1 MVKYGY
7 QEDLEKEE
15 RRNKYIALAITLVV
29 HLLVLVC
36 FIFLGLTHQVP
47 PPPEY
52 GIEVDMGGGG
62 GGGAA
67 VRSQISTE
75 KKQSAPQER
84 LLTQDQEETTMLNA
98 NKQQTTNN
106 KPKVTS
112 TPQPTT
118 TPTPTEPTPTVNENA
133 LFKKS
138 ANGGGGTGSGS
149 GSGTG
154 SGTGTGTGSGSGAG
168 IGDSN
173 GDFQLDGRPVVAKA
187 FPNAKNNLDGIVKV
201 EFRADR
207 DGNVVYAKAGI
218 RGTTIN
224 DPKTWEEC
232 EKAAYRSKFKA
243 KPDADAE
250 ERGTITYRFVLQ

>member
-15 RRNKYIALAITLVV
+15 RRNKYIALVITLVV

-118 TPTPTEPTPTVNENA
+118 TPTEPTPTVNENA

-149 GSGTG
+149 GSGIG